1 MKGKITPF
9 MCCLNDIEFLVY
21 TVLQTLLNCVIKM
34 SQNMLNSVQF
44 MEFLQFMQFRWE
56 LLQYI
61 VSFTKIVF
69 YEIIKS
75 INYFIIIF
83 RHFKCVEFM
92 SEITNCMLSSYNVLP
107 GQPRNFKFS
116 NVGTNIG
123 ILHWDEPFEHKD
135 TIDGYRVT
143 YTLIQP
149 GSRGNSEKQTKI
161 SSRYRTYFTLFKSFS
176 SNKPS

>member
-1 MKGKITPF
+1 M
-9 MCCLNDIEFLVY
+9 
-21 TVLQTLLNCVIKM
+21 
-34 SQNMLNSVQF
+34 
-44 MEFLQFMQFRWE
+44 
-56 LLQYI
+56 
-61 VSFTKIVF
+61 
-69 YEIIKS
+69 KS
-75 INYFIIIF
+75 IFIF

-149 GSRGNSEKQTKI
+149 GSRGSNEKQTKI
-161 SSRYRTYFTLFKSFS
+161 SSRYRTYTHTYPWSGLHTIKDLWRLRIH
-176 SNKPS
+176 